1 MRTFDLNPLL
11 RSSIGFDRVNR
22 VLEAATRLDDS
33 AFSYPPY
40 NIEKVGEKEYR
51 LTMAVAGFGDDDLD
65 LTVKEGTLVIK
76 GKAKAEPEGVQY
88 LHRGIGRRA
97 FERRFDLADHIEVK
111 GASLVNGLLNVEIVR
126 EIPEAMKPRTIAIE
140 TAAAKDVKTV
150 EAKAA

>member
-1 MRTFDLNPLL
+1 MRAFDLNPLL

-22 VLEAATRLDDS
+22 VLEAATRLDES

-40 NIEKVGEKEYR
+40 NIEKVDENDYR
-51 LTMAVAGFGDDDLD
+51 LTMAVAGFGPDELD
-65 LTVKEGTLVIK
+65 ITVKDGSIVIK

-111 GASLVNGLLNVEIVR
+111 GASLVNGLLSIDLVR
-126 EIPEAMKPRTIAIE
+126 EIPEAMKPRTIALE
-140 TAAAKDVKTV
+140 TLDKDVKAV

>member
-33 AFSYPPY
+33 AFTYPPY
-40 NIEKVGEKEYR
+40 NIEKVGDNEYR
-51 LTMAVAGFGDDDLD
+51 LTMAVAGFAEDDLD
-65 LTVKEGTLVIK
+65 LTVKESTLIIR
-76 GKAKAEPEGVQY
+76 GKAKADSENAQY
-88 LHRGIGRRA
+88 MHRGIGRRA
-97 FERRFDLADHIEVK
+97 FERRFDLADHIEVR
-111 GASLVNGLLNVEIVR
+111 GASLVNGLLNVDMVR

-140 TAAAKDVKTV
+140 TKAGNDVKTV